1 MYKTSDLV
9 VGCAI
14 NVHRRLGPGLLESI
28 YEEYL
33 SYEFTKASIFFG
45 RQKPMPVICD
55 DIQLDAG
62 Y

>member
-14 NVHRRLGPGLLESI
+14 NVHRRLGPGLLESVC
-28 YEEYL
+28 EECL
-33 SYEFTKASIFFG
+33 SYELTKASTFFG